1 MYEWESQLTELAQ
14 PQTLAMQVADDVENL
29 KRTNKALSEWITKL
43 ANKLWI
49 YAHENN
55 PIADRPEKH
64 PTPIE
69 PNFQSLRYMTADNIR
84 EYENLVDNLYSIW
97 EKL

>member
-1 MYEWESQLTELAQ
+1 MEELQVPQ
-14 PQTLAMQVADDVENL
+14 PETLAMQVADDVERL
-29 KRTNKALSEWITKL
+29 KRVNKALSEWITKL

-49 YAHENN
+49 YAQEN
-55 PIADRPEKH
+55 AVSDRPEKH

-84 EYENLVDNLYSIW
+84 EYENLVDNLYSIL